1 MAGPMVYMA
10 EPKVRVFDFSSASDW
25 VVIHGRE
32 CYTAEAKS
40 DRVIKNR
47 WIP

>member
-10 EPKVRVFDFSSASDW
+10 EPKVRVFDFSSASGW
-25 VVIHGRE
+25 VVIPWLK
-32 CYTAEAKS
+32 CDTAEAKS
-40 DRVIKNR
+40 DRVINNR